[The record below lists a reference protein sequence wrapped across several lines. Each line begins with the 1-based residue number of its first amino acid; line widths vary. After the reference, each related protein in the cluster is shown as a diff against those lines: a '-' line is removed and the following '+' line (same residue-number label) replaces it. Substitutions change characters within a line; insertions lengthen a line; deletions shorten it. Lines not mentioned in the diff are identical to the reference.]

1 VDIDALQILFRAVL
15 AIVAIFHFAE
25 GALPKRG
32 VTWQLP
38 MALHFKEVA
47 MASFT
52 FLAAFMMMIA
62 MDLNWTPGFLV
73 ADVGLLVL
81 IEYAVLTPPTN
92 SISVDG
98 FAISGWRIPWKR
110 YLEHDAEP
118 LDGGF
123 NSVRLR
129 YRTWK
134 FMSTKR
140 FIAPDA
146 AVKAIEDRGVKGRTR
161 RRGWAP

>member
-1 VDIDALQILFRAVL
+1 MDLDALQILFRAVL

-25 GALPKRG
+25 GVLPKKG

-38 MALHFKEVA
+38 MALHFREVA

-52 FLAAFMMMIA
+52 FLAAFMIMIGF
-62 MDLNWTPGFLV
+62 DLSWSPGFLV

-81 IEYAVLTPPTN
+81 IEYALLMPPTN
-92 SISVDG
+92 SVSETGINV
-98 FAISGWRIPWKR
+98 SGWRCPWER

-118 LDGGF
+118 LEGGYQ
-123 NSVRLR
+123 SIRLR

-146 AVKAIEDRGVKGRTR
+146 AVKAIENRGVKGRTG